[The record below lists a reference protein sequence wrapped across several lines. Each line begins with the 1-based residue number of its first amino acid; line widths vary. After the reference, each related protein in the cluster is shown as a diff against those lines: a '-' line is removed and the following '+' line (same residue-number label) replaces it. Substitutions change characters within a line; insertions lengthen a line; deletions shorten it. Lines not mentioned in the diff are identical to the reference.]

1 MDISVDGSR
10 SKRMLIDLQLIH
22 FHPTQCKR
30 FAVLSIR
37 DGRGSIIPQG
47 GPPMGLSVA
56 VIQTLS
62 AFIIFVAGYLVLL
75 IMIICLL
82 VLASCIYKD
91 GRLLRAYTVRPACR
105 DRNWPAAENGL
116 HQGAVVQR

>member
-1 MDISVDGSR
+1 
-10 SKRMLIDLQLIH
+10 
-22 FHPTQCKR
+22 
-30 FAVLSIR
+30 
-37 DGRGSIIPQG
+37 
-47 GPPMGLSVA
+47 MGLSVA

-91 GRLLRAYTVRPACR
+91 GRLLRAYTVRPA
-105 DRNWPAAENGL
+105 
-116 HQGAVVQR
+116 